1 MSVLDNPSW
10 HALAGAQRQFG
21 VVGERAGRYRS
32 DISPIAGLADRS
44 AEALEELAGLVE
56 AGTFAAVFAP
66 GEIAGELRR
75 LWRLAAVVPLSQWIC
90 PRPVATAASADEVV
104 DLGADDAAAM
114 YRLAK
119 ATDPG
124 PFESATHRLG
134 HYVGIRADG
143 QLVAMAGERMR
154 IVADGA
160 SYREVSAVCTDAACQ
175 GTDKE
180 HNTRQ
185 RRRWHRMSRAMR
197 IPASYDVATGVDL
210 VDCRW
215 KEAKQCPCAILSTRA
230 KSSASA

>member
-90 PRPVATAASADEVV
+90 PRPVATAASAGEVV
-104 DLGADDAAAM
+104 ELGADDAAAM

-175 GTDKE
+175 GRGYAQALDAEVARRQQAAGALPFLHVRTGSPAE
-180 HNTRQ
+180 ARATRVYAKLGFVK
-185 RRRWHRMSRAMR
+185 RMDGAMS
-197 IPASYDVATGVDL
+197 IL
-210 VDCRW
+210 VR
-215 KEAKQCPCAILSTRA
+215 Q
-230 KSSASA
+230 